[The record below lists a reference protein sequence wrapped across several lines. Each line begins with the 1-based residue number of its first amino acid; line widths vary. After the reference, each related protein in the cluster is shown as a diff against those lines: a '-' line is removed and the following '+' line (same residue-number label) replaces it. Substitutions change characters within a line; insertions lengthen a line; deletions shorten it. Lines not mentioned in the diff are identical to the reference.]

1 MRDKKDKDNIELQQ
15 KLFDFLEGFS
25 VILSSLG
32 NKKRLYI
39 MSLLLDGPKLLTSI
53 EKELKLGKTA
63 VAHHINLLLSSK
75 LIERVTRGEYKIS
88 ADGLEFLRENFNIYT
103 SSSFKSKEEAE
114 QRQKRYIKAY
124 KLRTE
129 HNGVAKKILREAK
142 FQKHHLTFVGA
153 MAGAFSSLGKK
164 VTADEIAGFTGYGFL
179 LNVPKQ
185 GLWSSSPTSHNG
197 FDMIIRSISK
207 FGWKIKKYHE
217 PESLPSDFSHSK
229 PLSMRDEVRAN
240 NIFEMIKKEIDKDK
254 PVVLWGI
261 HVPEY
266 GIVNGYNNDNYI
278 VSSIHTLDER
288 FKNQIPYNKLD
299 AEGSVIAYMFDRKVT
314 TKIESEDH
322 KKSIKRAIKFAESKK
337 LAFEIFVSGVDA
349 YDVWIKHIEEGF
361 TEDTKYFGNQYMI
374 NSYLD
379 ARKSVVEYLGK
390 LIKLYRGTPQINE
403 LYQTFYE
410 YQKVVKIYKELSK
423 LFPRRGFDS
432 ITEDKCKRAVILLRL
447 LKKHELEAIACM
459 KKAVEIWE

>member
-1 MRDKKDKDNIELQQ
+1 
-15 KLFDFLEGFS
+15 
-25 VILSSLG
+25 
-32 NKKRLYI
+32 
-39 MSLLLDGPKLLTSI
+39 
-53 EKELKLGKTA
+53 
-63 VAHHINLLLSSK
+63 

-88 ADGLEFLRENFNIYT
+88 NDGLEFLRENFNIYT
-103 SSSFKSKEEAE
+103 SSSFKSKVKAE
-114 QRQKRYIKAY
+114 QLQRRHILAY

-129 HNGVAKKILREAK
+129 QNGSIKKISKEAK
-142 FQKHHLTFVGA
+142 FQKHRLTFVGA
-153 MAGAFSSLGKK
+153 MAGSLSSLGKK
-164 VTADEIAGFTGYGFL
+164 VTVDEIAGFTGYGFL

-197 FDMIIRSISK
+197 FDIIIKSLSK

-217 PESLPSDFSHSK
+217 PESLPSDFLQSK
-229 PLSMRDEVRAN
+229 PLSMRDDVRAK
-240 NIFEMIKKEIDKDK
+240 NIFDMIKKEIDNDK
-254 PVVLWGI
+254 PVVLWGV

-266 GIVNGYNNDNYI
+266 GIVIGYSNDNYI

-299 AEGSVIAYMFDRKVT
+299 AEGAVYAYMFDRKVN
-314 TKIESEDH
+314 TKIDSEDH
-322 KKSIKRAIKFAESKK
+322 RESIKRAIKFAESKK
-337 LAFEIFVSGVDA
+337 LAFKIFVSGVNA
-349 YDVWIKHIEEGF
+349 YDTWITHLEEGL
-361 TEDTKYFGNQYMI
+361 TEETKYFGNQYMI

-432 ITEDKCKRAVILLRL
+432 VTEDKCKRAINLLDL
-447 LKKHELEAIACM
+447 LKKHELKAIACM
-459 KKAVEIWE
+459 KKAVEVWE

>member
-1 MRDKKDKDNIELQQ
+1 MSNRANTDNIKLQQ
-15 KLFDFLEGFS
+15 EIGELLEGFS

-39 MSLLLDGPKLLTSI
+39 MSLLLDGPKLLTYL
-53 EKELKLGKTA
+53 EKKLELGKTA

-75 LIERVTRGEYKIS
+75 LIERLTRGEYKIS
-88 ADGLEFLRENFNIYT
+88 EDGVEFLRENFNIYT
-103 SSSFKSKEEAE
+103 SSSFKLKEEAE
-114 QRQKRYIKAY
+114 QRQRRYILAY

-129 HNGVAKKILREAK
+129 QNGITKKISKEAK
-142 FQKHHLTFVGA
+142 FQKHFLTFVGA
-153 MAGAFSSLGKK
+153 MAGALNCLGEKIS
-164 VTADEIAGFTGYGFL
+164 TDEIAGFTGYGFL

-197 FDMIIRSISK
+197 FDIIIKALSK
-207 FGWKIKKYHE
+207 FGWKIRKYHE

-229 PLSMRDEVRAN
+229 PLSMRDDIRASN
-240 NIFEMIKKEIDKDK
+240 LFEIIKKEINKDK
-254 PVVLWGI
+254 PVVLWGV

-266 GIVNGYNNDNYI
+266 GIVNGYNRDNYI

-299 AEGSVIAYMFDRKVT
+299 AEGSVIVYMFDRKIDS
-314 TKIESEDH
+314 KIESKDH
-322 KKSIKRAIKFAESKK
+322 KESIIRAIRFAESKK
-337 LAFEIFVSGVDA
+337 LAFKIFVSGVDA
-349 YDVWIKHIEEGF
+349 YDTWIEQLEEGF

-403 LYQTFYE
+403 LYQTFHE

-432 ITEDKCKRAVILLRL
+432 VTEDKGKRAINLLGL
-447 LKKHELEAIACM
+447 LKKHEVEAIACM

>member
-1 MRDKKDKDNIELQQ
+1 
-15 KLFDFLEGFS
+15 
-25 VILSSLG
+25 
-32 NKKRLYI
+32 
-39 MSLLLDGPKLLTSI
+39 
-53 EKELKLGKTA
+53 KTA

-88 ADGLEFLRENFNIYT
+88 DDGLEFLRENFNIYT

-114 QRQKRYIKAY
+114 QRQRRYILAY

-129 HNGVAKKILREAK
+129 QNGITKKISKEAK
-142 FQKHHLTFVGA
+142 FQKHFLTFVGA
-153 MAGAFSSLGKK
+153 MAGSLNCLGRK

-197 FDMIIRSISK
+197 FDIIIKSLSK
-207 FGWKIKKYHE
+207 FGWKIRKYHE
-217 PESLPSDFSHSK
+217 SESLPSDFSHSK
-229 PLSMRDEVRAN
+229 PLSMRDDVRASN
-240 NIFEMIKKEIDKDK
+240 LFEMIKKEINKNK
-254 PVVLWGI
+254 PVVLWGV

-266 GIVNGYNNDNYI
+266 GIVNGYNRDNYI

-299 AEGSVIAYMFDRKVT
+299 AEGSVIVYMFDRKID

-322 KKSIKRAIKFAESKK
+322 KESIKRAIQFAESKK
-337 LAFEIFVSGVDA
+337 LAHKIFVSGVDA
-349 YDVWIKHIEEGF
+349 YDTWIQHLEVGLA
-361 TEDTKYFGNQYMI
+361 EDTKYFGNQYMI

-390 LIKLYRGTPQINE
+390 LIKIYRGTPQINE

-410 YQKVVKIYKELSK
+410 YQKVVKIYKELTR
-423 LFPRRGFDS
+423 LFPRKGFDS
-432 ITEDKCKRAVILLRL
+432 ITEDKCKRAINLMGL
-447 LKKHELEAIACM
+447 LKKHELKAIACM
-459 KKAVEIWE
+459 KKTVEIWE

>member
-1 MRDKKDKDNIELQQ
+1 MRYREDKDNIKLQQ
-15 KLFDFLEGFS
+15 EIGELLEGFS

-39 MSLLLDGPKLLTSI
+39 MSLLLDGPKLLTSL
-53 EKELKLGKTA
+53 EKKLKLGKTA
-63 VAHHINLLLSSK
+63 VAHHINLLLSAK
-75 LIERVTRGEYKIS
+75 LIERVTRGEYKITD
-88 ADGLEFLRENFNIYT
+88 DGLEFLRENFNIYT
-103 SSSFKSKEEAE
+103 SSSFKLKKEAE
-114 QRQKRYIKAY
+114 QRQRRYILAY
-124 KLRTE
+124 KLIKE
-129 HNGVAKKILREAK
+129 QNGITKKISKEAK
-142 FQKHHLTFVGA
+142 FQKHFLTFVGA
-153 MAGAFSSLGKK
+153 MAGALNCLGRK
-164 VTADEIAGFTGYGFL
+164 VSTDEIAGFTGYGFL

-197 FDMIIRSISK
+197 FDIFIKALSK

-229 PLSMRDEVRAN
+229 PLSMRDDVRASN
-240 NIFEMIKKEIDKDK
+240 LFEMIKKEINKNK
-254 PVVLWGI
+254 PVVLWGV

-266 GIVNGYNNDNYI
+266 GIVNGYNKDNYI

-299 AEGSVIAYMFDRKVT
+299 AEGSVIVYMFDRKIDV
-314 TKIESEDH
+314 KIESEDH
-322 KKSIKRAIKFAESKK
+322 RESIRRAIRFAESKK
-337 LAFEIFVSGVDA
+337 IAHKIFVSGVEA
-349 YDVWIKHIEEGF
+349 YDTWIEHIEVGLV
-361 TEDTKYFGNQYMI
+361 EDTKYFGNQYMI

-390 LIKLYRGTPQINE
+390 LIKIYRGTPQINE

-423 LFPRRGFDS
+423 LFPRKRFDS
-432 ITEDKCKRAVILLRL
+432 VTKDKCKRAIKLLGL
-447 LKKHELEAIACM
+447 LKKHELEAIAFM
-459 KKAVEIWE
+459 KKAVEIWK

>member
-1 MRDKKDKDNIELQQ
+1 
-15 KLFDFLEGFS
+15 
-25 VILSSLG
+25 
-32 NKKRLYI
+32 
-39 MSLLLDGPKLLTSI
+39 
-53 EKELKLGKTA
+53 
-63 VAHHINLLLSSK
+63 
-75 LIERVTRGEYKIS
+75 
-88 ADGLEFLRENFNIYT
+88 
-103 SSSFKSKEEAE
+103 
-114 QRQKRYIKAY
+114 
-124 KLRTE
+124 
-129 HNGVAKKILREAK
+129 
-142 FQKHHLTFVGA
+142 
-153 MAGAFSSLGKK
+153 MAGALNCLGEKIS
-164 VTADEIAGFTGYGFL
+164 TDEIAGFTGYGFL

-197 FDMIIRSISK
+197 FDIIIKALSK
-207 FGWKIKKYHE
+207 FGWKIRKYHE

-229 PLSMRDEVRAN
+229 PLSMRDDIRASN
-240 NIFEMIKKEIDKDK
+240 LFEIIKKEINKDK
-254 PVVLWGI
+254 PVVLWGV

-266 GIVNGYNNDNYI
+266 GIVNGYNRDNYI

-299 AEGSVIAYMFDRKVT
+299 AEGSVIVYMFDRKIDS
-314 TKIESEDH
+314 KIESKDH
-322 KKSIKRAIKFAESKK
+322 KESIIRAIRFAESKK
-337 LAFEIFVSGVDA
+337 LAFKIFVSGVDA
-349 YDVWIKHIEEGF
+349 YDTWIEQLEEGF

-403 LYQTFYE
+403 LYQTFHE

-432 ITEDKCKRAVILLRL
+432 VTEDKSKRAINLLGL
-447 LKKHELEAIACM
+447 LKKHEVEAIACM